1 MPNTIDAEN
10 TQTQQTQPK
19 DESKA
24 DKSKAESKT
33 KPKTKAPAPS
43 EEAAKSTGD
52 EFQKTV
58 RENSR
63 TIAILTHIGSIFLG
77 PIAPLLVYLFV
88 SDPLVKANA
97 KEVLNFEITLWVV
110 LGISGFLTGLFFGL
124 WFLIVTML
132 LGLFTGLLF
141 VGAILAQLILP
152 IVGAVQASE
161 GKIYK
166 YPLTFR
172 LIK

>member
-24 DKSKAESKT
+24 ESKT

-43 EEAAKSTGD
+43 EEETKSTGD

-77 PIAPLLVYLFV
+77 PVAPLLVYLFV

-110 LGISGFLTGLFFGL
+110 LGVSGFLTGLFFGL

-141 VGAILAQLILP
+141 VAAVLVQLILP

-166 YPLTFR
+166 YPFAFR